1 MAWYGNFQKLLI
13 MHLRFYIQS
22 FFRTNSEHFSVSRK
36 IKKNSSTI
44 FPKKVHIFFPQ
55 NTFLKNNLSKLPNCC
70 LFEFVSN
77 SFAIF
82 FFSPS
87 SVEQLK
93 TMKTQYVLKEENT
106 VCFFMIVFIRIHY
119 YYYILLLLLL
129 YIIIIITRNFLQ

>member
-36 IKKNSSTI
+36 IKKNSLTI
-44 FPKKVHIFFPQ
+44 SPKKVNIFFPQ

-77 SFAIF
+77 SFAIGF
-82 FFSPS
+82 FFT
-87 SVEQLK
+87 VFCRTIK
-93 TMKTQYVLKEENT
+93 NYENL
-106 VCFFMIVFIRIHY
+106 VHFKGREHCMFFMIVFIKKNFFFKSFY
-119 YYYILLLLLL
+119 CVLL
-129 YIIIIITRNFLQ
+129 YYSYSITV